1 MPASPIAQ
9 PAKIPLSAAIARR
22 TSLPLVFFAGL
33 AIRAAGNNRDYLEK
47 LCLNH
52 KGINFV

>member
-33 AIRAAGNNRDYLEK
+33 AIRAAGNNRDYLER

>member
-9 PAKIPLSAAIARR
+9 PAKIPLSAARK
-22 TSLPLVFFAGL
+22 TLLPLVFFAGL
-33 AIRAAGNNRDYLEK
+33 TIRAAGNNRDYLER